1 MRDERI
7 EMKDFSHLFSSI
19 YHLLYMFKKLIIV
32 IFIALLIGLSGTP
45 SIKSQ
50 EDITV
55 QNINFG
61 ELLMGSDV
69 SKDDLQDCVVG
80 VDFGGMKCATCP
92 CGGGVNTFIE
102 WHQKY
107 SSQGFILVSFYVE
120 DDNREQIITFCKSR
134 KVPFSIYSGGSISGM
149 EITNFPTFVL
159 FDHTGRI
166 IYNGHPKEENL
177 NISLTNAIKS
187 MPDPLLGAGPYKK
200 LSALADKIKQRK
212 ELGQILSALKSKHLN
227 SEDADEAAEAEKL
240 VERLTRYGNK
250 LLRQAG
256 AKKDKE
262 PLDCLNLYQQAAA
275 VFKGDDIGDNAE
287 KTLKELKENKTFQ
300 DNLKADK
307 ELADIIAEVKKLKPC
322 NNCASFSKDCA
333 ACQKRNASLEVLIP
347 KARGLVKKY
356 PESPAAAKVKELLP
370 VE

>member
-1 MRDERI
+1 
-7 EMKDFSHLFSSI
+7 MKV
-19 YHLLYMFKKLIIV
+19 YHLILLA
-32 IFIALLIGLSGTP
+32 IAFLALADIPSNRISG
-45 SIKSQ
+45 Q
-50 EDITV
+50 DDITV

-61 ELLMGSDV
+61 ELLMGNQV

-107 SSQGFILVSFYVE
+107 SPRGFILLSFYVE
-120 DDNREQIITFCKSR
+120 DDNREQIIAFCKSR
-134 KVPFSIYSGGSISGM
+134 KVPFPIYSGGSISGM

-159 FDHTGRI
+159 FDHTGQI

-187 MPDPLLGAGPYKK
+187 MPDPLLGEGPYKK
-200 LSALADKIKQRK
+200 LSALTDKIKQRK

-227 SEDADEAAEAEKL
+227 SEDADEKAEAEKL
-240 VERLTRYGNK
+240 AERLTRYGNK

-256 AKKDKE
+256 TKKDKE
-262 PLDCLNLYQQAAA
+262 PLDCLNLYQQTAA
-275 VFKGDDIGDNAE
+275 VFKGDTIGDTAE
-287 KTLKELKENKTFQ
+287 KTIKELKDDKTFQ

-307 ELADIIAEVKKLKPC
+307 ELTDIIAEMKKLKPC
-322 NNCASFSKDCA
+322 NTCASFSRDCP
-333 ACQKRNASLEVLIP
+333 ACQKRNASMEVLIP
-347 KARGLVKKY
+347 KAKGLVKRY
-356 PESPAAAKVKELLP
+356 PDSPAATKVKELLP
-370 VE
+370 IE

>member
-1 MRDERI
+1 M
-7 EMKDFSHLFSSI
+7 S
-19 YHLLYMFKKLIIV
+19 KKHIIV
-32 IFIALLIGLSGTP
+32 IFIALLIGWAGAP

-50 EDITV
+50 EDVIV

-61 ELLMGSDV
+61 DLLMGNEV
-69 SKDDLQDCVVG
+69 SRDDLQDCVVG

-107 SSQGFILVSFYVE
+107 SSRGFILVSFYGPEE
-120 DDNREQIITFCKSR
+120 DRQPIITFCKSK

-159 FDHTGRI
+159 FDHTGQI
-166 IYNGHPKEENL
+166 IYNGHPKEEKL
-177 NISLTNAIKS
+177 NISLANAIKS
-187 MPDPLLGAGPYKK
+187 MPDPLIGEGPYKK
-200 LSALADKIKQRK
+200 LSVLVDKIKQRK
-212 ELGQILSALKSKHLN
+212 ELGKILATLKTKHLN
-227 SEDADEAAEAEKL
+227 SEDADEKAEAEKL
-240 VERLTRYGNK
+240 SERLTRYGNK
-250 LLRQAG
+250 LLRKAG
-256 AKKDKE
+256 IKKNKE
-262 PLDCLNLYQQAAA
+262 SLDCLNLYQQAAM
-275 VFKGDDIGDNAE
+275 VFKGDEIGDNAE
-287 KTLKELKENKTFQ
+287 KIIKELKENKVFQ

-307 ELADIIAEVKKLKPC
+307 ELADIITEMKKLKSC
-322 NNCASFSKDCA
+322 NQCASFSKDCA

-356 PESPAAAKVKELLP
+356 PDSPTAAMVKELLP